1 MSFGID
7 KDPDSVKER
16 FRKKLAELE
25 RACKR
30 RTAIEN
36 YLRSVLLMRVPVPDS
51 YRFHFD
57 AVKEDVPVAG
67 EEQMRFLRQVMLE
80 YLQ

>member
-1 MSFGID
+1 
-7 KDPDSVKER
+7 
-16 FRKKLAELE
+16 
-25 RACKR
+25 
-30 RTAIEN
+30 
-36 YLRSVLLMRVPVPDS
+36 MRVPVPDS